1 MQTYI
6 LGIHDRALAAES
18 ADTTLVRTSKGVDEI
33 KVRVYSGEWLEAF
46 SLAIDLYHDGETPVE
61 IPLSLSTS
69 TDTDWLA
76 EATVSVPDSVLTTAG
91 ALGVTVHG
99 YRDTDH
105 IITERAYPLT
115 VAHEGDGIG
124 PSPQPNPR

>member
-6 LGIHDRALAAES
+6 LGIHDRALMLES
-18 ADTTLVRTSKGVDEI
+18 TDTTLVRTSRGVDEI
-33 KVRVYSGEWLEAF
+33 TVRIYSGEWLEAF
-46 SLAIDLYHDGETPVE
+46 ALAIDLYHDGETPVE

-69 TDTDWLA
+69 TDTEWLA

-91 ALGVTVHG
+91 TLGVTVHG

-115 VAHEGDGIG
+115 VVHEGDGIG
-124 PSPQPNPR
+124 ASPRPNP